1 MFEQIQNPN
10 AGVNQQNLQIVGLIF
25 LALIA
30 GVLTVNGDR
39 AFFTGTL
46 TSGPEL
52 WLALPVGLAYLATGS
67 RSAADLA
74 VFSFYTV
81 LLSVVLL
88 SATHL
93 YARYI
98 GTPRRIRTMVEEGE
112 YQAELKQRYTDA
124 VRSRK
129 GQ

>member
-1 MFEQIQNPN
+1 MFEQIHNPN
-10 AGVNQQNLQIVGLIF
+10 AGVHQQNLQIVGLIF
-25 LALIA
+25 LALIS

-39 AFFTGTL
+39 LFFSSTVS
-46 TSGPEL
+46 SGPEL
-52 WLALPVGLAYLATGS
+52 WLIFPVAVAYLAAGS

-81 LLSVVLL
+81 VLSVTLL
-88 SATHL
+88 GATHL

-98 GTPRRIRTMVEEGE
+98 GTPRRIRMMVEEGE

-124 VRSRK
+124 IRARK

>member
-25 LALIA
+25 LAMIS

-39 AFFTGTL
+39 AFFTSTVLAGQ
-46 TSGPEL
+46 EL

-81 LLSVVLL
+81 ILSVALL
-88 SATHL
+88 GATHL

-124 VRSRK
+124 IRARK